1 MTISTNTLTRDEV
14 IRDLVSVKVGGR
26 LVDNLVEIKGID
38 KKSMFDMRL
47 PNQRDIDRLI
57 SNGKAVIYIRKA

>member
-38 KKSMFDMRL
+38 KKSMFDMKL